1 MDVLAAGDRGRQL
14 LYEHGYDVGEGF
26 VDVLSQYQSLE
37 EAHRAGRLR
46 DLSEL
51 LEGLNAAPA
60 RGRGGRKVGQ
70 KKV

>member
-1 MDVLAAGDRGRQL
+1 VGD
-14 LYEHGYDVGEGF
+14 GF

-51 LEGLNAAPA
+51 LKGLNSVKPRVA
-60 RGRGGRKVGQ
+60 RTKRAGEA
-70 KKV
+70 KK